1 MEKQTSSFM
10 RHYLQNGP
18 SAV

>member
-10 RHYLQNGP
+10 RQYLQNGP